1 MTKRI
6 GLSLV
11 VLAVA
16 SAPLAA
22 QQHQHAD
29 TTKVASGKMAMGASS
44 MNGMMGNMMSTMGNM
59 MGMMGNMM
67 GMMGNM
73 MNMMGDGEMDMMEVM
88 EAKAFLPGNVLQ
100 HKETLKLTADQVSRI
115 EALGGGAMGMAGMTR
130 KEMPAMGMPM
140 MEKMQTNQKQLQ
152 TAFETTPANPAA
164 IQAAMEEMVSLHAKM
179 MGDRLVTAAKTR
191 DILTPAQR
199 QQIVAAR

>member
-44 MNGMMGNMMSTMGNM
+44 MNGMMGNMMST
-59 MGMMGNMM
+59 MGNMM